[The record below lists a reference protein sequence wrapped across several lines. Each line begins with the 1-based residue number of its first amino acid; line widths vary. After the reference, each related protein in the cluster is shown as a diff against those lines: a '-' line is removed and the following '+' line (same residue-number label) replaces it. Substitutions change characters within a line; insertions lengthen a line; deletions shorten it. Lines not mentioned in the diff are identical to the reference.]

1 MSTSRKPI
9 AHTRTDPADPV
20 QDSGVFFGFLCLLV
34 WAPMPLGSNRVWA
47 IGLLLLA
54 AVTLSGCAAWVW
66 RGQFQM
72 AQKRLTRFFLP
83 VGLLAAMAALSWLQV
98 IPMPA
103 AWVKAVSPMAAA
115 AQAGAD
121 TMTLSLDVFQ
131 SQLMAGLS
139 FTYLCVFLVAV
150 LCVRTADRLDTLAQ
164 VLVWSGVLQAVL
176 GAVLF
181 SVHAEYTLFFVE
193 LLHDRM
199 KGSFVYHNSMAGYL
213 CMCLSVGVGLML
225 ARLGDSPRVAPT
237 WKARL
242 RASIE
247 FVLSPKMRLRMLLI
261 IMVIALVLTR
271 SRMGNT
277 AFFVAMLVV
286 GLAGVVLARKTAPQ
300 TIALIISLIV
310 IDILIVGTGVGLEKV
325 VERIQDTDLTDA
337 TGGKAESIQARTEAA
352 RTAIALVKDYALVG
366 SGGGSFYNVFLSYR
380 TPEYG
385 YTYVDHT
392 HNDYVEIASDYGLIG
407 LGILGSLVA
416 LTLGTVLRVMAR
428 RRSVLP
434 WGVAFG
440 VAMAIV
446 GLLLHSTVDF
456 NLQIPANAMTIIV
469 ILAMGWIAS
478 ELPSKKRRRKTSE
491 VQAPA

>member
-1 MSTSRKPI
+1 MSTLRKPI
-9 AHTRTDPADPV
+9 AHTGTDPADPV
-20 QDSGVFFGFLCLLV
+20 QDSGVFVGFLCLLV
-34 WAPMPLGSNRVWA
+34 WAPLPLGSNRVWA
-47 IGLLLLA
+47 IGLMLLA
-54 AVTLSGCAAWVW
+54 TVTLLGWAVWAW
-66 RGQFQM
+66 RGQLQM
-72 AQKRLTRFFLP
+72 AQKRLTGFLLP
-83 VGLLAAMAALSWLQV
+83 SGLLAAMVALSWLQV
-98 IPMPA
+98 MPMPE
-103 AWVKAVSPMAAA
+103 AWVKAISPMAAA
-115 AQAGAD
+115 AQAGAR
-121 TMTLSLDVFQ
+121 TMTLSVDVFQ
-131 SQLMAGLS
+131 SQLMACLS
-139 FTYLCVFLVAV
+139 FSYFCVFLLAV

-181 SVHAEYTLFFVE
+181 SVQAQYTLFFVD

-225 ARLGDSPRVAPT
+225 ARLGDSPRIAPT

-247 FVLSPKMRLRMLLI
+247 FVLSPKMRLRMLLV

-286 GLAGVVLARKTAPQ
+286 GLAGVGLARKTAPQ

-310 IDILIVGTGVGLEKV
+310 IDVLIVGTGVGLEKV

-337 TGGKAESIQARTEAA
+337 SGGKAESIQARTEAA
-352 RTAIALVKDYALVG
+352 RTAVALVKDFALVG

-380 TPEYG
+380 TPNYG

-392 HNDYVEIASDYGLIG
+392 HNDYVEIASDYGLLG

-416 LTLGTVLRVMAR
+416 LTLGTVLRVMAK

-434 WGVAFG
+434 WGLAFG

-456 NLQIPANAMTIIV
+456 NLQIPANAMTIVV

-478 ELPSKKRRRKTSE
+478 ELPSKKRRTKTSE
-491 VQAPA
+491 AKAPA